1 MTNYI
6 NNDFE
11 SLSKKNYILS
21 IYCDIYALAIAQ
33 ATINQYNKNNTGA
46 YFWLIKNKDN
56 KNIFYYHNDK
66 KMMKME
72 FSGNDKEINI
82 LKEILR
88 KIGYEITETIYNNTL
103 ITITKKNIIKLVEI
117 LRSNGY
123 EIIKSKDNTTLIP
136 RKK

>member
-1 MTNYI
+1 MTNNI

-11 SLSKKNYILS
+11 SLSKKNYIS
-21 IYCDIYALAIAQ
+21 IYCDIYALAITQ
-33 ATINQYNKNNTGA
+33 AAINQYNKNNTGA

-56 KNIFYYHNDK
+56 KNIFYYHNDE

-72 FSGNDKEINI
+72 ISGTDKEINI

-88 KIGYEITETIYNNTL
+88 KSGYEITKTMNDNTL
-103 ITITKKNIIKLVEI
+103 ITITKEKIIKLVEK
-117 LRSNGY
+117 LKNSGY
-123 EIIKSKDNTTLIP
+123 EIIKSKNNTTLIP